1 MKSLLDF
8 PRQTFL
14 FPIAFVIFMIL
25 PAYDFP
31 IWFFLRLS
39 YDLWP
44 PVSRV
49 SENLFCPSVYSS
61 KVRTNKTSM
70 RMMVIGNGIIFAR
83 LENAL
88 FRDCLTQA
96 LGILTP
102 APPLPQRNL
111 SLAPPRGKIKT
122 ARTLFYYCLTR
133 ISIKSFSKT
142 KLWAQKLS
150 PSGAGGGTPCFC

>member
-70 RMMVIGNGIIFAR
+70 RMMVIGNDIIFAR
-83 LENAL
+83 FCSVPGL
-88 FRDCLTQA
+88 FDTSPRDFDPCPPPKEICL
-96 LGILTP
+96 
-102 APPLPQRNL
+102 LPRPE
-111 SLAPPRGKIKT
+111 AK
-122 ARTLFYYCLTR
+122 
-133 ISIKSFSKT
+133 
-142 KLWAQKLS
+142 
-150 PSGAGGGTPCFC
+150 